1 MTGMRVEGGS
11 ARFDRPHQG
20 RVALITG
27 GSRGIGQS
35 VAVEL
40 ARRGAHVVIGA
51 RTDQNETAQLV
62 AEAAWAAIRPRLP
75 ERRPHSRRS
84 HKHMTLAMQEAHRPK
99 LQVVDIRGP
108 GSSIAGSVDGD

>member
-1 MTGMRVEGGS
+1 MTGRPAEEAS

-40 ARRGAHVVIGA
+40 ARRGADVVIGA
-51 RTDQNETAQLV
+51 RTDQSETAQLV
-62 AEAAWAAIRPRLP
+62 ADAGGKAKALTLDISDPASVEEARTRV
-75 ERRPHSRRS
+75 
-84 HKHMTLAMQEAHRPK
+84 EADLGH
-99 LQVVDIRGP
+99 VDILVNNAATFE
-108 GSSIAGSVDGD
+108 SATWD

>member
-1 MTGMRVEGGS
+1 MTGRSAEGGS

-51 RTDQNETAQLV
+51 RTDQNETAHLV

-75 ERRPHSRRS
+75 ERRPPLTSVS
-84 HKHMTLAMQEAHRPK
+84 QHMTLAMQEAHRPK

>member
-1 MTGMRVEGGS
+1 MNG
-11 ARFDRPHQG
+11 DRPHRG

-51 RTDQNETAQLV
+51 RTDQSETAQLV
-62 AEAAWAAIRPRLP
+62 GDAGGAALALTLDISDPAVSTTPAPASKPTSDRSTSWSTTRRRSK
-75 ERRPHSRRS
+75 RRPGTRWTSS
-84 HKHMTLAMQEAHRPK
+84 S
-99 LQVVDIRGP
+99 
-108 GSSIAGSVDGD
+108 GSA